1 MRFYVL
7 ILAMA
12 AFVSA
17 IPTPNADV
25 GCIPK
30 MDDGSDGLDKRCV
43 GFIAVSLDSVFLTW
57 EHVWQD

>member
-7 ILAMA
+7 IIALT

-30 MDDGSDGLDKRCV
+30 VVDGPDGLEKRCV
-43 GFIAVSLDSVFLTW
+43 GFIAAVGKRD
-57 EHVWQD
+57 E